1 MMVRNPFTSINLQKN
16 AIYAI
21 QLLSL
26 TTNKHLRL
34 IFRRYIVHSYG
45 HLRMPNKHEK
55 VLKKFGEQIRLL
67 RTESGLSQE
76 KLAELCGMDRT
87 YISGIERGIR
97 NVSLIDKG
105 TGPL

>member
-1 MMVRNPFTSINLQKN
+1 
-16 AIYAI
+16 
-21 QLLSL
+21 
-26 TTNKHLRL
+26 
-34 IFRRYIVHSYG
+34 
-45 HLRMPNKHEK
+45 MPNKHEK

-97 NVSLIDKG
+97 NVSLKNIYAIATALSVSLEELFQG
-105 TGPL
+105 M